1 VEITD
6 KGGQPVSD
14 RDAEFLEYVTAH
26 RGRMLRTARLLTAG
40 DAHWAEDLVQVA
52 LTRLYVHWSKV
63 RREDGAARYADRIL
77 VNAFLDERRRMWRRR
92 EATTEQLHDAAPL
105 PGQDPAERLTV
116 LEALAKLPRRQHAVV
131 VLRYFG
137 DFDVHTTAELMGCSE
152 GTVKSQT
159 SRALAAMRDLLH
171 EPLETLES
179 LR

>member
-1 VEITD
+1 M
-6 KGGQPVSD
+6 SD

-26 RGRMLRTARLLTAG
+26 RGRMLRTARLLTSG

-63 RREDGAARYADRIL
+63 RQEDGAARYADRIL

-92 EATTEQLHDAAPL
+92 EATTAQLHDAAPQS
-105 PGQDPAERLTV
+105 GQDPAERLAI
-116 LEALAKLPRRQHAVV
+116 LGALAKLPRRQHAVV
-131 VLRYFG
+131 VLRYFR
-137 DFDVHTTAELMGCSE
+137 DLDIHTTAELMGCSE

-159 SRALAAMRDLLH
+159 SRALSKLRELLH
-171 EPLETLES
+171 DSLETMES

>member
-1 VEITD
+1 M
-6 KGGQPVSD
+6 SD
-14 RDAEFLEYVTAH
+14 RDAEYLEYVTAH

-40 DAHWAEDLVQVA
+40 DTHWAEDLVQVA

-63 RREDGAARYADRIL
+63 RKEDGAARYADRIL

-92 EATTEQLHDAAPL
+92 ESATEQLYDAASPAD
-105 PGQDPAERLTV
+105 QDPAERLTV
-116 LEALAKLPRRQHAVV
+116 LGALAKLPRRQHAVV
-131 VLRYFG
+131 VLRYFR

-159 SRALAAMRDLLH
+159 SRALSTMRDLLH
-171 EPLETLES
+171 DSLETMES